1 MTLRINK
8 ETLRNL
14 SAGEQSQVAGAMPV
28 DTETVI
34 NRSLRICQNTH
45 TPICNWLSEGC
56 PSAHN
61 HTCPTGTQG

>member
-14 SAGEQSQVAGAMPV
+14 SAEEQSQVAGAMPV
-28 DTETVI
+28 DTETLT
-34 NRSLRICQNTH
+34 NRSLRFCRTNT
-45 TPICNWLSEGC
+45 PLCNWLTEGC

-61 HTCPTGTQG
+61 HTCPTGTQA